1 MNDDELAKL
10 GNESIES
17 YSAGIQANL
26 RKIQARNWWSWS
38 NTVAVVLLLTSTI
51 ISFSLPGLV
60 RSEETLPR
68 LNLAMRGLIGL
79 VLLFAIYSLWQQLRI
94 KKLCA
99 EIQEKHANA
108 EMLYTLAMVDPLTGL
123 YNRRFAESRMEA
135 EVLRARRTGSSLTLL
150 LADVDGLKQIND
162 KHGHSA
168 GDAVLRAFADRL
180 KQATRGSDF
189 AARLG
194 GDEFMLLLPGCDLH
208 QLQFVLE
215 RLRPFRIGI
224 GGKSVGV
231 EFCSG
236 SSQHET
242 GQTAEELLLA
252 ADQALYK
259 NKRSRRPLPAV
270 SPQPASMH
278 LNWTGERVNN

>member
-1 MNDDELAKL
+1 VEVGGAHLNDDEFAKL

-68 LNLAMRGLIGL
+68 LNLAMRGLIGM

-123 YNRRFAESRMEA
+123 YNRRFAEPRMEA
-135 EVLRARRTGSSLTLL
+135 EVLRAQRTGSSLTLL

-224 GGKSVGV
+224 GGKNVGV
-231 EFCSG
+231 EFCFG

-242 GQTAEELLLA
+242 GQTAEDLLQA

-270 SPQPASMH
+270 SPQHASMQ
-278 LNWTGERVNN
+278 LN

>member
-1 MNDDELAKL
+1 MVVVKYCRRRIIADQHDHIFFPPWSGPQRGSPSAS
-10 GNESIES
+10 ESGH
-17 YSAGIQANL
+17 AWPDWPGVAL
-26 RKIQARNWWSWS
+26 RD
-38 NTVAVVLLLTSTI
+38 L
-51 ISFSLPGLV
+51 
-60 RSEETLPR
+60 
-68 LNLAMRGLIGL
+68 
-79 VLLFAIYSLWQQLRI
+79 SLWQQLRI

-123 YNRRFAESRMEA
+123 YNRRFAEPRMEA
-135 EVLRARRTGSSLTLL
+135 EVLRAQRTGSSLTLL

-278 LNWTGERVNN
+278 LN

>member
-1 MNDDELAKL
+1 MNNDELAEL

-17 YSAGIQANL
+17 YSAGILANL

-38 NTVAVVLLLTSTI
+38 NAVAIVLLLTITI
-51 ISFSLPGLV
+51 MSFSLPGLV
-60 RSEETLPR
+60 RSQETLPR
-68 LNLAMRGLIGL
+68 LNLAIRGLVGL
-79 VLLFAIYSLWQQLRI
+79 VLLFTIYSLWQQLRI

-108 EMLYTLAMVDPLTGL
+108 EILYKLAMVDPLTGL
-123 YNRRFAESRMEA
+123 YNRRFAEPRMEA
-135 EVLRARRTGSSLTLL
+135 EVLRAQRTGTSLTLL

-162 KHGHSA
+162 KHGHAA

-208 QLQFVLE
+208 QLHFVLE

-224 GGKSVGV
+224 GGKNLGV

-236 SSQHET
+236 SCQLEA
-242 GQTAEELLLA
+242 GQTAEEFLQV

-259 NKRSRRPLPAV
+259 NKRSRRPLPAFSSHRDSV
-270 SPQPASMH
+270 H
-278 LNWTGERVNN
+278 LS

>member
-1 MNDDELAKL
+1 LDAHLNTDELAKL
-10 GNESIES
+10 GNESIEA

-38 NTVAVVLLLTSTI
+38 NTVTIVLLLTITI

-60 RSEETLPR
+60 RSQETLPR
-68 LNLAMRGLIGL
+68 LNLAIRGLVGL
-79 VLLFAIYSLWQQLRI
+79 VLLFTIYSLWQQLRI

-99 EIQEKHANA
+99 EIHEKHANA
-108 EMLYTLAMVDPLTGL
+108 EILYKLAMVDPLTGL
-123 YNRRFAESRMEA
+123 YNRRFAEPRMEA
-135 EVLRARRTGSSLTLL
+135 EVLRAQRTGSSLTLL

-162 KHGHSA
+162 KHGHAA

-215 RLRPFRIGI
+215 RLRPFRTGI
-224 GGKSVGV
+224 GGKNLGV
-231 EFCSG
+231 EFCCG
-236 SSQHET
+236 SYQLEA
-242 GQTAEELLLA
+242 GQTAEELLQA
-252 ADQALYK
+252 ADEALYK
-259 NKRSRRPLPAV
+259 NKRSRRRLPTISSHHNSV
-270 SPQPASMH
+270 H
-278 LNWTGERVNN
+278 LS